1 MMQISRILSAIAVFS
16 LDERKLV
23 SITVVFLMKV
33 NAFVRDLMDIQQG
46 FVIPFGGVQVSTRGG
61 PGFEGPLPQ

>member
-16 LDERKLV
+16 LDERKLG

-46 FVIPFGGVQVSTRGG
+46 SVIPFGGVQVSTRGG
-61 PGFEGPLPQ
+61 PGSKGPLPQ